1 MRILLASS
9 HIDDDRS
16 LIGFLLVMALSGL
29 VVGALGRLLVPGRQ
43 PMGILA
49 TILAGVAG
57 SVVGGFIARLIF
69 GPEYVPGLIVAEC
82 SVDYRGRLSAHL
94 PVSYTHLTLPTIL
107 LV

>member
-69 GPEYVPGLIVAEC
+69 GPEYVPGLIVGAL
-82 SVDYRGRLSAHL
+82 GAA
-94 PVSYTHLTLPTIL
+94 L
-107 LV
+107 LIWAIYGTNRRHA